1 MDIINGDKTLVWKQI
16 IEKYI
21 DIIYI
26 DDLEPFIIA
35 YNSANKVYQNV
46 SEYYNSS
53 ILQTNKERG
62 MLTKPI
68 LNTK

>member
-1 MDIINGDKTLVWKQI
+1 M

-26 DDLEPFIIA
+26 DDLEPLIIT
-35 YNSANKVYQNV
+35 YNSINKIYQNV
-46 SEYYNSS
+46 SEYYNSNEVK
-53 ILQTNKERG
+53 TNKGRG

-68 LNTK
+68 LNAK